1 MKILSSALYAAATQA
16 LTITPNTSGFG
27 AIISDL
33 QVSDLNLVHD
43 KQPTTS
49 LKSLGAELKAA
60 LHRWKFL
67 SFPNQGR
74 VSQSEQLAF
83 IQLLGE
89 AYNESSHINRINYIN
104 EVSERRERAFWKTSI
119 LLAMKCAKWLLT

>member
-89 AYNESSHINRINYIN
+89 AYNESSHINRIHYIN
-104 EVSERRERAFWKTSI
+104 EVSERRERAF
-119 LLAMKCAKWLLT
+119 